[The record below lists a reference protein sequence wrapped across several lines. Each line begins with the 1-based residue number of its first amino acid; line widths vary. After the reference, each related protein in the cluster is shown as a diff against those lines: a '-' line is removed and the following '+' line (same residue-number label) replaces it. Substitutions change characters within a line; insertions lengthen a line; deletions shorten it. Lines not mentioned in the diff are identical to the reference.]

1 LLLQNVHIFVKIT
14 LFYLLFAT
22 VFWKIFLYFFFSFG
36 ARRKFITTLSVRIG
50 GGSGE
55 SEAAS
60 YGRLH
65 EKDARKK
72 LEQILGLQIAEAK
85 KVVDKGRRMKLK
97 LI

>member
-1 LLLQNVHIFVKIT
+1 MVKAENKIDVTKCAHFFEKTVILSFVCY
-14 LFYLLFAT
+14 FRRF
-22 VFWKIFLYFFFSFG
+22 FL
-36 ARRKFITTLSVRIG
+36 APLRKFLTILLRVG

>member
-1 LLLQNVHIFVKIT
+1 LRV
-14 LFYLLFAT
+14 
-22 VFWKIFLYFFFSFG
+22 
-36 ARRKFITTLSVRIG
+36 G

-97 LI
+97 TIRSRQAITWLGTKTTCPLSLH

>member
-1 LLLQNVHIFVKIT
+1 MRV
-14 LFYLLFAT
+14 
-22 VFWKIFLYFFFSFG
+22 
-36 ARRKFITTLSVRIG
+36 G

-85 KVVDKGRRMKLK
+85 KVVDKGRRMELK
-97 LI
+97 KGSALNKRSQDEEQRRCVHLSSLIKKKIKFPRT

>member
-1 LLLQNVHIFVKIT
+1 LRV
-14 LFYLLFAT
+14 
-22 VFWKIFLYFFFSFG
+22 
-36 ARRKFITTLSVRIG
+36 G

-85 KVVDKGRRMKLK
+85 KVVDKGRRMELK
-97 LI
+97 KGSALNKRSQDEEQRRCGLLSSLIKNKIKFSST

>member
-1 LLLQNVHIFVKIT
+1 
-14 LFYLLFAT
+14 LFAT

-36 ARRKFITTLSVRIG
+36 ARRKFLTIILLGVG